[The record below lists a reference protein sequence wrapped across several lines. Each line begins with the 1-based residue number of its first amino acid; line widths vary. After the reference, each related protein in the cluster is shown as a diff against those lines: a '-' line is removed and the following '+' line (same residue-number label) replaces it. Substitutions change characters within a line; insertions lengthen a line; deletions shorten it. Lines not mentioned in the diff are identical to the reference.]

1 MHEVGLVDGIVEA
14 VQRRAGDRPVA
25 RFRVRIGT
33 LHRASQGPMD
43 QALELV
49 AAGTALEGS
58 VMELIQ
64 VPVTTTCGAC
74 GKVAESHDLPP
85 FCEGCS
91 SSEITHAGGD
101 ELTLESIEY
110 AAPPAVA
117 AASTAG

>member
-25 RFRVRIGT
+25 RIRVRIGT

-49 AAGTALEGS
+49 AAGTALEGAAL
-58 VMELIQ
+58 ELIQ
-64 VPVTTTCGAC
+64 IPVTTTCGAC
-74 GKVAESHDLPP
+74 ARVADSHDLTP
-85 FCEGCS
+85 FCEGCG
-91 SSEITHAGGD
+91 SSEISHAGGD

-117 AASTAG
+117 VSAAG

>member
-14 VQRRAGDRPVA
+14 VQRRAGERPVA

-49 AAGTALEGS
+49 AAGTNLDGAT
-58 VMELIQ
+58 MELIQ
-64 VPVTTTCGAC
+64 VPVTMTCRDCGAVADSDDIAAVCTSC
-74 GKVAESHDLPP
+74 GSTAVD
-85 FCEGCS
+85 
-91 SSEITHAGGD
+91 HAGGD

-110 AAPPAVA
+110 AGPAVA
-117 AASTAG
+117 GSMAG

>member
-14 VQRRAGDRPVA
+14 VLRRAGERPVA

-49 AAGTALEGS
+49 AAGTNLDGA

-64 VPVTTTCGAC
+64 VPVTMTCRTCGVA
-74 GKVAESHDLPP
+74 AESEDLSPV
-85 FCEGCS
+85 CTSCGSTELD
-91 SSEITHAGGD
+91 HQGGD
-101 ELTLESIEY
+101 ELVLESVEY
-110 AAPPAVA
+110 AGPAVA
-117 AASTAG
+117 VSTAG

>member
-1 MHEVGLVDGIVEA
+1 MHEVGLVDGIIEA

-49 AAGTALEGS
+49 AAGTALEGA
-58 VMELIQ
+58 VLELIQ
-64 VPVTTTCGAC
+64 IPVTTTCESC
-74 GKVAESHDLPP
+74 GKVAEGYDVTP
-85 FCEGCS
+85 FCEGCGS
-91 SSEITHAGGD
+91 SDVNHVGGD

-110 AAPPAVA
+110 APSAAVP
-117 AASTAG
+117 AASAAG